1 MCGEKLERQIKIG
14 RQKKSCEQQ
23 LQITRVTFSFSY
35 FLSQMCIAFPC
46 AAVPQAGR
54 PRQHTQQPTRPKSPE
69 PGASLPCA
77 HFCGDWVR
85 LPVQRRLRFSTSCA
99 GLRVFL
105 LFLLTDENWRKQSLL

>member
-77 HFCGDWVR
+77 HFSVTGFGYRFNGGCGLVPPA
-85 LPVQRRLRFSTSCA
+85 LVY
-99 GLRVFL
+99 VF
-105 LFLLTDENWRKQSLL
+105 FYYSY